1 MEQKEVEKMIGL
13 RCRVSGDLANGWNK
27 DGTPYICHED
37 VVRVV
42 RRIDGDRVVLECGRR
57 FIINKNLKITVQ

>member
-42 RRIDGDRVVLECGRR
+42 RRIEDRKSVV
-57 FIINKNLKITVQ
+57 

>member
-1 MEQKEVEKMIGL
+1 MKQKEVEKMIGL
-13 RCRVSGDLANGWNK
+13 KCRVSGDLANGCND

-57 FIINKNLKITVQ
+57 FIINKNLKITVR

>member
-1 MEQKEVEKMIGL
+1 MELKEIEKMIGL

-27 DGTPYICHED
+27 DGTLYICHED

-42 RRIDGDRVVLECGRR
+42 KRIDGDRVVLECGRI